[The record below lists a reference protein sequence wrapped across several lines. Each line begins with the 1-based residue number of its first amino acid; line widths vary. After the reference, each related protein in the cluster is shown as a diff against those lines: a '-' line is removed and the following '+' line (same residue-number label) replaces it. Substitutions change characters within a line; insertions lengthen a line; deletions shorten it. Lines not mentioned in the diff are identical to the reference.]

1 MKKSTRNLL
10 IASGITAVAAAGAVF
25 ATGRILVNAAVRRD
39 GIKVKLPRKLQSMVS
54 GGLVDDPKLKSISEA
69 AEQAK
74 NLPTET
80 VRIVNR
86 DGLNLTGHV
95 YPCENPKRIILAMHG
110 WRSDWHTDF
119 GCSIGFLHDE
129 GCLMLCPDQR
139 GQNDSEG
146 DYIGFGVLERN
157 DCIDWL
163 NYVIERFGTDLPVYL
178 LGVSMGATTV
188 LMASG
193 NDLPD
198 CVKGVIADCGFTSP
212 HAIWKHVLDNNL
224 KIREKLTYPIANA
237 IIKRE
242 AKFDGDE
249 YSTTDALA
257 VNKKPVLF
265 IHGSDDTFVPLSM
278 TFENY
283 LVCTAPK
290 QLFIVP
296 GAGHGM
302 SYLTDTAG
310 YQKAVRKFFNKC
322 ENGGFEQ

>member
-1 MKKSTRNLL
+1 MKKSTKNLL
-10 IASGITAVAAAGAVF
+10 ITAGVAAVV
-25 ATGRILVNAAVRRD
+25 ATGTVLAAGRILVNAAVHRD
-39 GIKVKLPRKLQSMVS
+39 GVKVKVPLKLKSKLS
-54 GGLVDDPKLKSISEA
+54 GGLIDDPKVKDAVEA
-69 AEQAK
+69 AERSK
-74 NLPTET
+74 ELTTET
-80 VRIVNR
+80 VGIVSR
-86 DGLNLTGHV
+86 DGLNLTGHL
-95 YPCENPKRIILAMHG
+95 YHCDAPKRIIIAMHG

-119 GCSIGFLHDE
+119 GSSVDFLHDE

-146 DYIGFGVLERN
+146 EYIGFGVLERN

-163 NYVIERFGTDLPVYL
+163 NFVIERFGTDLPIYF

-193 NDLPD
+193 NELPD
-198 CVKGVIADCGFTSP
+198 CVKGIIADCGFTSP

-224 KIREKLTYPIANA
+224 KIKEKLAYPIANA
-237 IIKRE
+237 IVKRK
-242 AKFDGDE
+242 AKYDGDE

-257 VNKKPVLF
+257 VNKKPVLL
-265 IHGSDDTFVPLSM
+265 IHGSSDGFVPISM

-283 LVCTAPK
+283 LACTAPK
-290 QLFIVP
+290 ELFIVP

-310 YQKAVRKFFNKC
+310 YQKTVREFFDKC
-322 ENGGFEQ
+322 ENGGF